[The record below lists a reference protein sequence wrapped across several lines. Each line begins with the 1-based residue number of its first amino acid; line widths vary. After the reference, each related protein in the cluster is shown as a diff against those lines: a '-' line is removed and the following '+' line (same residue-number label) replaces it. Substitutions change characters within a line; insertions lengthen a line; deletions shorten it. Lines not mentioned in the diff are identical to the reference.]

1 MINEFTVTRTSEG
14 NPDNHLVMLHGYGA
28 GLAFYYKNYDMLSRR
43 PGWKLWSL
51 DLLGY
56 GRSSRP
62 QFTIKSKDPEGKITE
77 AEDWFIDALE
87 EWRQIRGIERFTL
100 LGHSFGGY
108 LAMRYALKYQG
119 HVNKLILASPVGV
132 PEDPYAVREALPDE
146 GVQVGGDKSPL
157 AQELMQTQEAAQS
170 NPNLSLATALQ
181 IPGTTTIASSAPV
194 SASASTTSLSDKSP
208 KVLSP
213 PPAPR
218 RPYPKWLIYLWEAN
232 ISPFSLIR
240 WSGPLGPRLVS
251 GWSSRRFSQ
260 LPAEQYQALHDYAY
274 SLFRQR
280 GSGEYALAY
289 VLAPGAFARR
299 PLLWRVQD
307 LATVGRYGIPSVWMY
322 GDMDWMDIAG
332 GFAAEE
338 KIRNTAIEEGPSYVG
353 GEQWRG
359 KKEGKGGEA
368 KVLVVKN
375 AGHHLYLDGS
385 EEFNNL
391 TLTEMKDVE
400 RREKRRKEAEEV

>member
-1 MINEFTVTRTSEG
+1 V
-14 NPDNHLVMLHGYGA
+14 
-28 GLAFYYKNYDMLSRR
+28 
-43 PGWKLWSL
+43 
-51 DLLGY
+51 
-56 GRSSRP
+56 
-62 QFTIKSKDPEGKITE
+62 IKSKDPEGKITE
-77 AEDWFIDALE
+77 AEEWFIDALE
-87 EWRQIRGIERFTL
+87 EWRQVRGIERFTL
-100 LGHSFGGY
+100 MGHSFGGY
-108 LAMRYALKYQG
+108 LAVRYALKYQG

-146 GVQVGGDKSPL
+146 GAGANKSAL
-157 AQELMQTQEAAQS
+157 AQEFMQTQEATQS
-170 NPNLSLATALQ
+170 NPNFSEALKV
-181 IPGTTTIASSAPV
+181 PDTSDLTSSAPV
-194 SASASTTSLSDKSP
+194 SASASTTFLPDKSL
-208 KVLSP
+208 KVPPP

-232 ISPFSLIR
+232 ISPFSLVR

-260 LPAEQYQALHDYAY
+260 LPAEEYQALHGYAY

-307 LATVGRYGIPSVWMY
+307 LARASRYGIPSVWMY

-359 KKEGKGGEA
+359 EKEGKGGEA

-391 TLTEMKDVE
+391 VLAEMTDVE
-400 RREKRRKEAEEV
+400 HREKFRKEADQEV